1 MLYALLLV
9 ASAFAAVLPM
19 VAFLSVVW
27 WLDRYDR
34 EPIWLVALTFLWGG
48 LIATLVS
55 LVGNTSAH
63 LVLTAVLGAQLAGQ
77 VTPVVVAPLVEEP
90 AKALVLFLT
99 SRSRHFD
106 NMTDGFVYGAAAGF
120 GFGMTENFLY
130 VSTAAQTAAY
140 DPLQGMIAW
149 GGTVLA
155 RTFYSA
161 VMHATT
167 TACFGAVVG
176 LVRFRPGWAQ
186 ALVLPFGLA
195 LSMGLHALW
204 NGLLTADGLIAAPVS
219 LTALNFALFTGIFA
233 GMFVLF
239 QVVLLWERA
248 ILRRELRA
256 EVIEHGTLP
265 ESHIEPLTSW
275 RQRAFSTFVAGAVDQ
290 AAYGKAAVT
299 LALRRHQ
306 VRIAKG
312 RRKTLL
318 QVDLD
323 RLRREV
329 RSLLGA

>member
-9 ASAFAAVLPM
+9 ASALAAVLPM
-19 VAFLSVVW
+19 VAFLSIVW
-27 WLDRYDR
+27 WMDRYDR

-55 LVGNTSAH
+55 LVGNTTADLVISA
-63 LVLTAVLGAQLAGQ
+63 LFGAVAASQ
-77 VTPVVVAPLVEEP
+77 VTPVVIAPLVEEP
-90 AKALVLFLT
+90 SKALVLFLT

-106 NMTDGFVYGAAAGF
+106 NLTDGFVYGAAAGF

-130 VSTAAQTAAY
+130 FSTAAQTAAY
-140 DPLQGMIAW
+140 DPVQGLLAW

-176 LVRFRPGWAQ
+176 LVRFRRAYVQ

-195 LSMGLHALW
+195 LSMGLHATW
-204 NGLLTADGLIAAPVS
+204 NGLLTADGLIAAPVN
-219 LTALNFALFTGIFA
+219 LTLLNFALFTGIFI
-233 GMFVLF
+233 GMFLLF
-239 QVVLLWERA
+239 QLVLLWERH

-256 EVIEHGTLP
+256 EVAEAQTLPIEHV
-265 ESHIEPLTSW
+265 EALTSW
-275 RQRAFSTFVAGAVDQ
+275 RRRAFTDFVQQTVDQ
-290 AAYGKAAVT
+290 EAYVRAAIS

-306 VRIAKG
+306 VSISHG
-312 RRKTLL
+312 RRRSLL
-318 QVDLD
+318 EVDLE

-329 RSLLGA
+329 RALLLA

>member
-1 MLYALLLV
+1 MSCV
-9 ASAFAAVLPM
+9 HITGSTSVIASLSMCCVHTRSM
-19 VAFLSVVW
+19 VAPMF
-27 WLDRYDR
+27 
-34 EPIWLVALTFLWGG
+34 
-48 LIATLVS
+48 
-55 LVGNTSAH
+55 
-63 LVLTAVLGAQLAGQ
+63 
-77 VTPVVVAPLVEEP
+77 
-90 AKALVLFLT
+90 
-99 SRSRHFD
+99 
-106 NMTDGFVYGAAAGF
+106 
-120 GFGMTENFLY
+120 
-130 VSTAAQTAAY
+130 
-140 DPLQGMIAW
+140 
-149 GGTVLA
+149 
-155 RTFYSA
+155 
-161 VMHATT
+161 
-167 TACFGAVVG
+167 CF
-176 LVRFRPGWAQ
+176 
-186 ALVLPFGLA
+186 
-195 LSMGLHALW
+195 
-204 NGLLTADGLIAAPVS
+204 
-219 LTALNFALFTGIFA
+219 FA

-275 RQRAFSTFVAGAVDQ
+275 RLRAFSTFVAGAVDQ